1 VVKLLNTDI
10 HKYNFQILNYN
21 AMSDK
26 DTLTLSDITGQAEV
40 LTSETINDSV
50 KSEKFKLIIGQF
62 AAKLKSTVLAG
73 IGVLVFIGFWSLLSA
88 YTKEALP
95 GPLATFTVLK
105 EMLSDPFYDYG
116 PNDKGIGLQLFNSIK
131 TVLSGFLLG
140 SLIAIPIGILMGAS
154 TICKQIFY
162 PIVQLLKPVSPL
174 AWFPIGLVVFKDTGM
189 ATIFIVFI
197 TSLWSTLI
205 NTSFGV
211 ASIPQDHKNVAKAF
225 GFSKMRY
232 LTKILIPYSLPH
244 IITGLRLSI
253 SVAWL
258 VIVAGEMLSGGAGI
272 GFFVWDSW
280 NALSLEKVISA
291 IIIIGIVGLLFDK
304 LFTFIESKVAYK
316 A

>member
-1 VVKLLNTDI
+1 MSNKNTLTVDALDQVISIATESTSAVASENSNLKL
-10 HKYNFQILNYN
+10 ILN
-21 AMSDK
+21 S
-26 DTLTLSDITGQAEV
+26 V
-40 LTSETINDSV
+40 LIKTKSLALASV
-50 KSEKFKLIIGQF
+50 GLFVF
-62 AAKLKSTVLAG
+62 A
-73 IGVLVFIGFWSLLSA
+73 GFWSLLS
-88 YTKEALP
+88 YFTKDALP
-95 GPLATFTVLK
+95 GPQATLTVLY
-105 EMLSDPFYDYG
+105 EMISDPFYDYG
-116 PNDKGIGLQLFNSIK
+116 PNDKGIGLQLFSSIK
-131 TVLSGFLLG
+131 TVLMGFLLG

-154 TICKQIFY
+154 TVCKQIFY

-225 GFSKMRY
+225 GFSKTRY

-304 LFTFIESKVAYK
+304 LFTYIESKVAYQG
-316 A
+316 

>member
-1 VVKLLNTDI
+1 MTENNT
-10 HKYNFQILNYN
+10 L
-21 AMSDK
+21 
-26 DTLTLSDITGQAEV
+26 
-40 LTSETINDSV
+40 TINDVESKSNFVSETNVESSKNNEKLTEILGKFFEKSKSV
-50 KSEKFKLIIGQF
+50 LFAMIG
-62 AAKLKSTVLAG
+62 L
-73 IGVLVFIGFWSLLSA
+73 LVFGGFWSLLSV
-88 YTKEALP
+88 YTEDALP
-95 GPLATFTVLK
+95 GPVATLSVLK

-131 TVLSGFLLG
+131 TVLCGFLLG

-154 TICKQIFY
+154 TTCKQIFY

-225 GFSKMRY
+225 GFSKWRY

-291 IIIIGIVGLLFDK
+291 ILIIGIVGLLFDRI
-304 LFTFIESKVAYK
+304 FTFIENKVAY
-316 A
+316 

>member
-1 VVKLLNTDI
+1 
-10 HKYNFQILNYN
+10 
-21 AMSDK
+21 MSDK
-26 DTLTLSDITGQAEV
+26 NTLTIDASDASINVT
-40 LTSETINDSV
+40 ETIPKTSFFEKY
-50 KSEKFKLIIGQF
+50 KSQLVLDNVIKKSKSLFF
-62 AAKLKSTVLAG
+62 AA
-73 IGVLVFIGFWSLLSA
+73 IGLLVFGGFWSLLSA
-88 YTKEALP
+88 YTENALP
-95 GPLATFTVLK
+95 GPVATLTVLK
-105 EMLSDPFYDYG
+105 EMISDPFYDYG

-131 TVLSGFLLG
+131 TVITGFLLG

-154 TICKQIFY
+154 TTCKQLFY

-174 AWFPIGLVVFKDTGM
+174 AWFPIGLVVFKDTGL
-189 ATIFIVFI
+189 ATVFIVFI

-258 VIVAGEMLSGGAGI
+258 VIVAGEMLSGGSGI

-291 IIIIGIVGLLFDK
+291 IIIIGIVGLLFDRI
-304 LFTFIESKVAYK
+304 FTFIENKVAY
-316 A
+316 

>member
-1 VVKLLNTDI
+1 MSEKNTLTIDALSIENSQEQTVAYSSDKGNTSLKLLFN
-10 HKYNFQILNYN
+10 NVFQ
-21 AMSDK
+21 
-26 DTLTLSDITGQAEV
+26 
-40 LTSETINDSV
+40 
-50 KSEKFKLIIGQF
+50 KSKSALF
-62 AAKLKSTVLAG
+62 ALVG
-73 IGVLVFIGFWSLLSA
+73 LVFFAGFWSLVS
-88 YTKEALP
+88 YFTEQALP
-95 GPLATFTVLK
+95 GPVATLTVLK

-116 PNDKGIGLQLFNSIK
+116 PNDKGIGLQLFTSIK
-131 TVLSGFLLG
+131 TVLSGFLIG
-140 SLIAIPIGILMGAS
+140 SLFAIPIGILMGAS

-211 ASIPQDHKNVAKAF
+211 GSIPQDHKNVAKAF

-291 IIIIGIVGLLFDK
+291 IIIIGLVGLLFDRI
-304 LFTFIESKVAYK
+304 FTYIEHKVAYK
-316 A
+316 G

>member
-1 VVKLLNTDI
+1 MSEKNTLTINAIESEIDVTTSVKKAFIEENLKFKVTLNT
-10 HKYNFQILNYN
+10 IL
-21 AMSDK
+21 
-26 DTLTLSDITGQAEV
+26 
-40 LTSETINDSV
+40 V
-50 KSEKFKLIIGQF
+50 KSKSVLF
-62 AAKLKSTVLAG
+62 AMVGLLAFG
-73 IGVLVFIGFWSLLSA
+73 GFWSLLSI
-88 YTKEALP
+88 YTEGALP
-95 GPLATFTVLK
+95 GPIATLTVLK

-116 PNDKGIGLQLFNSIK
+116 PNDKGIGLQLFVSIN
-131 TVLSGFLLG
+131 TVLMGFLMG

-211 ASIPQDHKNVAKAF
+211 GSIPQDHKNVAKAF

-291 IIIIGIVGLLFDK
+291 IIIIGIVGLLFDRI
-304 LFTFIESKVAYK
+304 FTYIENKVAY
-316 A
+316 

>member
-1 VVKLLNTDI
+1 
-10 HKYNFQILNYN
+10 
-21 AMSDK
+21 MSDK
-26 DTLTLSDITGQAEV
+26 NTLTIDALSIENSQEQTVAYSSDKEN
-40 LTSETINDSV
+40 TSLKLLFNNV
-50 KSEKFKLIIGQF
+50 FQKSKSALF
-62 AAKLKSTVLAG
+62 ALVG
-73 IGVLVFIGFWSLLSA
+73 LVFFAGFWSLVS
-88 YTKEALP
+88 YFTEQALP
-95 GPLATFTVLK
+95 GPVATLTVLK
-105 EMLSDPFYDYG
+105 EMLSDPFYDFG
-116 PNDKGIGLQLFNSIK
+116 PNDKGIGLQLFTSIK
-131 TVLSGFLLG
+131 TVLSGFLIGTLF
-140 SLIAIPIGILMGAS
+140 AIPIGILMGAS

-211 ASIPQDHKNVAKAF
+211 GSIPQDHKNVAKAF

-291 IIIIGIVGLLFDK
+291 IIIIGLVGLLFDRI
-304 LFTFIESKVAYK
+304 FTYIEHKVAYK
-316 A
+316 G

>member
-1 VVKLLNTDI
+1 
-10 HKYNFQILNYN
+10 
-21 AMSDK
+21 MSDK
-26 DTLTLSDITGQAEV
+26 NTLTFDGLDSSMDVAAE
-40 LTSETINDSV
+40 TK
-50 KSEKFKLIIGQF
+50 KSFLEENY
-62 AAKLKSTVLAG
+62 KLKIALESIFEKSKSILFAG
-73 IGVLVFIGFWSLLSA
+73 IGLAAFGGFWSLLSA
-88 YTKEALP
+88 YTEQALP
-95 GPLATFTVLK
+95 GPIATLTVLK

-116 PNDKGIGLQLFNSIK
+116 PNDKGIGLQLFVSIK
-131 TVLSGFLLG
+131 TVLLGFSLG
-140 SLIAIPIGILMGAS
+140 SLVAIPIGILIGAN
-154 TICKQIFY
+154 TFCKQVFY

-174 AWFPIGLVVFKDTGM
+174 AWFPIGLVVFKDTGL

-225 GFSKMRY
+225 GFSNMRY

-272 GFFVWDSW
+272 GFFVWDCW

-291 IIIIGIVGLLFDK
+291 ILIIGIVGLLFDRI
-304 LFTFIESKVAYK
+304 FTYFESKVAYK

>member
-1 VVKLLNTDI
+1 
-10 HKYNFQILNYN
+10 
-21 AMSDK
+21 MSDK
-26 DTLTLSDITGQAEV
+26 NTLTVDAFDQVESVSTESNTTVA
-40 LTSETINDSV
+40 SENI
-50 KSEKFKLIIGQF
+50 KFKLI
-62 AAKLKSTVLAG
+62 LNTVLVKMKSLALASVG
-73 IGVLVFIGFWSLLSA
+73 LFVFAGFWSLLSY
-88 YTKEALP
+88 YTKDALP
-95 GPLATFTVLK
+95 GPKATLTVLY
-105 EMLSDPFYDYG
+105 EMVRDPFYDYG
-116 PNDKGIGLQLFNSIK
+116 PNDKGIGLQLFSSIK
-131 TVLSGFLLG
+131 TVLMGFLLG

-154 TICKQIFY
+154 SICKQIFY

-304 LFTFIESKVAYK
+304 LFTYIESKVAYQG
-316 A
+316 

>member
-1 VVKLLNTDI
+1 
-10 HKYNFQILNYN
+10 
-21 AMSDK
+21 
-26 DTLTLSDITGQAEV
+26 
-40 LTSETINDSV
+40 
-50 KSEKFKLIIGQF
+50 
-62 AAKLKSTVLAG
+62 
-73 IGVLVFIGFWSLLSA
+73 
-88 YTKEALP
+88 
-95 GPLATFTVLK
+95 
-105 EMLSDPFYDYG
+105 
-116 PNDKGIGLQLFNSIK
+116 
-131 TVLSGFLLG
+131 
-140 SLIAIPIGILMGAS
+140 
-154 TICKQIFY
+154 
-162 PIVQLLKPVSPL
+162 
-174 AWFPIGLVVFKDTGM
+174 M
-189 ATIFIVFI
+189 ATVFIVFI

-291 IIIIGIVGLLFDK
+291 IIIIGTVGLLFDK
-304 LFTFIESKVAYK
+304 LFTYFENKVAYK
-316 A
+316 G

>member
-1 VVKLLNTDI
+1 
-10 HKYNFQILNYN
+10 
-21 AMSDK
+21 MSDK
-26 DTLTLSDITGQAEV
+26 NTLTIDAIE
-40 LTSETINDSV
+40 SEATVATAIK
-50 KSEKFKLIIGQF
+50 KSSIEENV
-62 AAKLKSTVLAG
+62 KLKVALQTVLEKSKSVLFAM
-73 IGVLVFIGFWSLLSA
+73 IGLIAFGGFWSLLSL
-88 YTKEALP
+88 YTKDALP
-95 GPLATFTVLK
+95 GPVATLTVLK

-116 PNDKGIGLQLFNSIK
+116 PNDKGIGLQLFVSIK
-131 TVLSGFLLG
+131 TVLIGFLLG
-140 SLIAIPIGILMGAS
+140 SVIAIPIGILMGAS

-211 ASIPQDHKNVAKAF
+211 GSIPQDHKNVAKAF
-225 GFSKMRY
+225 GFSKTRY

-258 VIVAGEMLSGGAGI
+258 VIVAGEMLSGGSGI

-291 IIIIGIVGLLFDK
+291 IIIIGIVGLLFDRI
-304 LFTFIESKVAYK
+304 FTFIESKVAY
-316 A
+316 

>member
-1 VVKLLNTDI
+1 
-10 HKYNFQILNYN
+10 
-21 AMSDK
+21 MSDK
-26 DTLTLSDITGQAEV
+26 NTLTLEGLDSSIDVAAE
-40 LTSETINDSV
+40 TK
-50 KSEKFKLIIGQF
+50 KSFLEENY
-62 AAKLKSTVLAG
+62 KLKTALESIFEKSKSILFAG
-73 IGVLVFIGFWSLLSA
+73 IGLVAFGGFWSLLSA
-88 YTKEALP
+88 YTEQALP
-95 GPLATFTVLK
+95 GPVATLVVLK

-116 PNDKGIGLQLFNSIK
+116 PNDKGIGLQLFVSIK
-131 TVLSGFLLG
+131 TVLLGFSLG
-140 SLIAIPIGILMGAS
+140 SLVAIPIGILIGAN
-154 TICKQIFY
+154 TFCKQVFY

-272 GFFVWDSW
+272 GFFVWDCW

-291 IIIIGIVGLLFDK
+291 ILIIGIVGLLFDRI
-304 LFTFIESKVAYK
+304 FTYFESKVAYK

>member
-1 VVKLLNTDI
+1 MISDNALSVNELDQNTTVVSDTSVPSSQNNVKIKEFLNRMFE
-10 HKYNFQILNYN
+10 K
-21 AMSDK
+21 SK
-26 DTLTLSDITGQAEV
+26 SV
-40 LTSETINDSV
+40 L
-50 KSEKFKLIIGQF
+50 F
-62 AAKLKSTVLAG
+62 ATVGL
-73 IGVLVFIGFWSLLSA
+73 LVFGLLWSLLSA
-88 YTKEALP
+88 YTESALP
-95 GPLATFTVLK
+95 TPLATLTVLK

-116 PNDKGIGLQLFNSIK
+116 PNDKGIGLQLFVSIK
-131 TVLSGFLLG
+131 TVLMGFLMG

-211 ASIPQDHKNVAKAF
+211 GSIPQDHKNVAKAF

-291 IIIIGIVGLLFDK
+291 IIIIGIVGLLFDRI
-304 LFTFIESKVAYK
+304 FTYIESKVAY
-316 A
+316 

>member
-1 VVKLLNTDI
+1 
-10 HKYNFQILNYN
+10 
-21 AMSDK
+21 MSDK
-26 DTLTLSDITGQAEV
+26 DTLTIEKLDQTITV
-40 LTSETINDSV
+40 LTESNTSSFLENEKLKFALNAILLKSKSV
-50 KSEKFKLIIGQF
+50 FF
-62 AAKLKSTVLAG
+62 AALGL
-73 IGVLVFIGFWSLLSA
+73 IVFGGFWSLLSA
-88 YTKEALP
+88 YTENALP
-95 GPLATFTVLK
+95 TPIATLTVLK

-116 PNDKGIGLQLFNSIK
+116 PNDKGIGLQLFVSIK
-131 TVLSGFLLG
+131 TVLMGFFLG

-154 TICKQIFY
+154 TVCKQIFY

-174 AWFPIGLVVFKDTGM
+174 AWFPIGLVVFKDTGL

-291 IIIIGIVGLLFDK
+291 ILIIGIVGLLFDRI
-304 LFTFIESKVAYK
+304 FTFIENKVAYK